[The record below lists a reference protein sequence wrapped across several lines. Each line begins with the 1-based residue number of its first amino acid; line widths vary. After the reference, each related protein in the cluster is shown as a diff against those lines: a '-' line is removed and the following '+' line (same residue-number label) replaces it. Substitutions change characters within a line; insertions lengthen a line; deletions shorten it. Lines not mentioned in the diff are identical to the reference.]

1 MNLAKLDLNLLVYL
15 EVLLRE
21 RNVTRAA
28 EQLNITQPAMS
39 NGLKRLRTMLGDPIL
54 VRTSSGMEPTEYAT
68 EIQPLLRAFIAN
80 AEEIVHN
87 KDTFDA
93 ARSNRVFRIMAS
105 DYAESTLLP
114 AVLGK
119 LSRQASDIVLDVLT
133 PSDVV
138 FEDIEHGRVDMAINR
153 FDEMPQSLHQQTL
166 WQDTFSCL
174 MSTSNKASE
183 DWSLATYL
191 NARHVWVSKT
201 GMGIGVGMSPDRIQ
215 RLGWVDE
222 ALSQLG
228 ARRKI
233 KVFTRHYQ
241 VAGLLAG
248 QDDLIIT
255 LPTRA
260 ANLHQNSADV
270 VALTPPFNIEPISLT
285 MAWGPL
291 LQHNAAHKWLRK
303 LIVATASELSTDSN
317 SQVT

>member
-39 NGLKRLRTMLGDPIL
+39 NSLRRLRLMLGDPLL
-54 VRTSSGMEPTEYAT
+54 VRTSSGMEPTEHAIK
-68 EIQPLLRAFIAN
+68 IQPLLRAFIAN

-87 KDTFDA
+87 KETFNPA
-93 ARSNRVFRIMAS
+93 HSRRVFRIMAS
-105 DYAESTLLP
+105 DYAESTLFP
-114 AVLGK
+114 TVLARLGQ
-119 LSRQASDIVLDVLT
+119 LAPDIVLDILT

-153 FDEMPQSLHQQTL
+153 FDDMPQSFHQFPL

-174 MSTSNKASE
+174 MSRNNTALEN
-183 DWSLATYL
+183 WCLQTYL
-191 NARHVWVSKT
+191 EARHVWVSKT

-222 ALSQLG
+222 ALSKLD
-228 ARRKI
+228 ARRTI
-233 KVFTRHYQ
+233 SVFTRHYQ
-241 VAGLLAG
+241 VASLLAR
-248 QDDLIIT
+248 QHDLIVT

-260 ANLHQNSADV
+260 AYLHKDSADV
-270 VALTPPFNIEPISLT
+270 VARTPPFEIEPISLT

-291 LQHNAAHKWLRK
+291 LHHNAAHKWLRQ
-303 LIVATASELSTDSN
+303 LISETAGELSRT
-317 SQVT
+317 